1 MRPRSF
7 IAAVP
12 MPAVLLAALAF
23 ASCGAGS
30 AAPDAAVADAAADV
44 ASTDVPSQAPCTVLF
59 GLPNEKTGLDDTQ
72 CRPECDCAGRR
83 FVPPAY
89 DEDRIA
95 ALEARVLETPMTP
108 PDADPYATPDA
119 HVPQPDKVCGVL
131 PGTGTPGGYRLAT
144 YDDAAA
150 AEAAGAK
157 VSHEGACGLCSTLKD
172 LAVYMRHPDLTD
184 PVRWCGMLGMTQG
197 DEEMTACLL
206 ELGFTVPCAAIWAFN
221 TKHTASKC
229 QAICLDLLE
238 APYHEEDG
246 GLNACLQCDE
256 DESGAVFKAVAGRTR
271 RNTGLPS
278 SMCRPCDE
286 VLAVVHEYP

>member
-1 MRPRSF
+1 MRPKPCLTT
-7 IAAVP
+7 AAP
-12 MPAVLLAALAF
+12 MAAALLATLTF

-30 AAPDAAVADAAADV
+30 GAPDAADGDA

-83 FVPPAY
+83 FVPPVY
-89 DEDRIA
+89 DEARIT
-95 ALEARVLETPMTP
+95 ALEARVPETPMTA

-131 PGTGTPGGYRLAT
+131 PGTTPVGYRLAT
-144 YDDAAA
+144 YDDADA

-157 VSHEGACGLCSTLKD
+157 VTHEGACGLCSTLQD

-197 DEEMTACLL
+197 DEEMTSCLL

-238 APYHEEDG
+238 APYHEADG

-278 SMCRPCDE
+278 SMCRPCTE